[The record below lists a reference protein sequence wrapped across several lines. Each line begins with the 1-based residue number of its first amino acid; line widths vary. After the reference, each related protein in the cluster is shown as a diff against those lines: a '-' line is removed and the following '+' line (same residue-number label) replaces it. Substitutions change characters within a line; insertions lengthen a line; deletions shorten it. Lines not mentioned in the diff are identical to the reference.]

1 MRHLLLSGAAL
12 LALVYPANSVT
23 MQIGYM
29 GQDLTGPPEP
39 YTFFVTTASNG
50 NIISDHRMVGTW
62 EVTVMGSTDGVN
74 LYNTVQVQ
82 QHDTTKTD
90 WLLISLWALDVRNP
104 GTSYLSQMNLLDP
117 LNDSISLVQ
126 LANYSTPIG
135 SPFYQNGLS
144 LYSDNGPTM
153 VTVPGSYNFLA
164 GYPVIGN
171 CAAGCSEN
179 SVWYIGSRPEI
190 MVTPLPAALPIS
202 PVPVPAALPMF
213 LGGLIGIV
221 ALTRRRRKAR
231 CRTRQ
236 SRTASPNSVQ

>member
-29 GQDLTGPPEP
+29 GQDIAGPPEP
-39 YTFFVTTASNG
+39 YTFVVTATSNG
-50 NIISDHRMVGTW
+50 NIISDTRMIGTW

-74 LYNTVQVQ
+74 LYNTLQVQ

-90 WLLISLWALDVRNP
+90 WLLISLWALDVHNP

-117 LNDSISLVQ
+117 LNANISLVQ

-144 LYSDNGPTM
+144 LYSDNGPTQ
-153 VTVPGSYNFLA
+153 VTAPGSYNFLA
-164 GYPVIGN
+164 GYPVIGD
-171 CAAGCSEN
+171 CKAGCSEN

-190 MVTPLPAALPIS
+190 MVTPVPAALPIS
-202 PVPVPAALPMF
+202 PVPLPAALPLF
-213 LGGLIGIV
+213 ATGLGIMGVLGW
-221 ALTRRRRKAR
+221 RSNRKPA
-231 CRTRQ
+231 
-236 SRTASPNSVQ
+236 AKPA